1 MPEVQLFYKYIFN
14 TIQKMAQTQM
24 ALPPKL
30 MEMQRTMEAETNE
43 IKKIETEY
51 QKLQINKR
59 SMQEKKSENE
69 MVMQELNL
77 LEDGKATVYKLVG
90 PVLAKI
96 DTDEAKTNVKTRLD
110 YIGKEIDRMDVL
122 EKEFT
127 GNVEDK
133 RKTIM
138 SLQNQFRS
146 EAQKM

>member
-1 MPEVQLFYKYIFN
+1 
-14 TIQKMAQTQM
+14 M